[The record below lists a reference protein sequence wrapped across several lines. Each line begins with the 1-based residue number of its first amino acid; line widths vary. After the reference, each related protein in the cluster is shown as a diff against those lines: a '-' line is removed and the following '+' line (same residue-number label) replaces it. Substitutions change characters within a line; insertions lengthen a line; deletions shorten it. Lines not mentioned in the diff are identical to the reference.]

1 MNERR
6 IEKEKKN
13 VIDLDRNQQGEDQG
27 HKEEKNLNLDQEGDD
42 ENS

>member
-1 MNERR
+1 MNERS

-13 VIDLDRNQQGEDQG
+13 VIDLDRDQRGEDQG
-27 HKEEKNLNLDQEGDD
+27 PEEENLNLDQEGDD